1 MARNDGNIITV
12 QNPGTID
19 DGAGDD
25 RYILSNNTVQAG
37 AEITILDAEGINT
50 IQLIDGLDIA
60 SSSVAAD
67 AVQLSL
73 TNGAVITI
81 LQASGFTF
89 EVGGNP
95 LLGVDGTNQTFAE
108 FTTTT
113 LGVADGDTAGGAVTI
128 GAGTTGDPT
137 FALAAD
143 ATGVNEGDT
152 ANFTLT
158 TENVADGTEV
168 AYTVSG
174 VDAADLASGSLT
186 GTAIVNGNTATI
198 AIDVAADELT
208 EGEETMTVSIDGQT
222 TTASMTVNDTST
234 DGTATLT
241 SGIDVATANI
251 FNAPRDFTPG
261 GTDQVNSLDD
271 DDVLTGEGDNPTL
284 NWSAVND
291 ADTGDLNIQPTL
303 NGIETINVN
312 VRNDGNSTLDLQDAT
327 GVLNVNVNGLDDFS
341 TFTAD
346 NMQSAE
352 NVDLSI
358 NDSNADNGAVDFL
371 FEGGALAGNS
381 DAVDLTLNDVALIR
395 VRAEDEDG
403 FGGAAL
409 ETLNIA
415 STGDSNSVGV
425 IGVEGAQ
432 TINIS
437 GDQALN
443 LGASANVSPVGNPLI
458 EAQSIASSF
467 ANVAGSL
474 TTIDASALTASL
486 SLAIGTE
493 INATLDGTSGT
504 NVSLSVTGTA
514 ADDSFTM
521 TVGTTVDTNDTIN
534 GGEGAD
540 TLTLLGN
547 TTVAEGSAS
556 NINSIESL
564 HVLTGHDAD
573 AVADVVTVDADAFD
587 SLASITVRNEGMDGF
602 NSQAEAA
609 TINLNDLTSAQAT
622 AITAL
627 HGTTGNNAVTS
638 TVVDVNL
645 KDTSGTSDTVA
656 VTLSDAQNTDPRFN
670 ITVDADNVENIT
682 LTDSDTESNS
692 VLLNSVANH
701 TGTVTLTGGEAGDFM
716 NLDVTANGMGKDLT
730 GGSTDATGWVD
741 PAAGAAER
749 INAATID
756 ASAYTG
762 DAIVR
767 VGTNDAS
774 ATGAQTITMGSG
786 NDTVIFDNLNF
797 NGIADGT
804 AGLSIADTVTGGTGS
819 DTLVVDG
826 NGTQITLGA
835 SEWVNVSG
843 FDSLRLVG
851 NGSAPTAN
859 PMGVNYA
866 PLEGDNSYNVTLT
879 NELIDSTDSGST
891 IAIINDNDQDNDD
904 ANDAD
909 GAFAAESGVT
919 INARALTATNNFS
932 YDGEEGATQTVD
944 RFVLEDANMN
954 SSIVIDGGAV
964 DNNTT
969 NNSGPNNDV
978 LEVVNSAEVTT
989 GDLANI
995 KNVSSI
1001 NVTNDSTV
1009 AQSSLVQ
1016 LDDTTVDM
1024 MVDSY
1029 QASNSTTNVERL
1041 FIDVEDNINDVT
1053 GLTTSTTGL
1062 DLQAASLTTKSGVD
1076 AILGRGENTVTTG
1089 AANDF
1094 VVLLGNYSTGTYANS
1109 TLDER
1114 ANNAAGNRAITDNIN
1129 LGESS
1134 GDNDLL
1140 ITIGAVDLSGAT
1152 LVGLDSAVVSL
1163 SDVVMTTSQ
1172 VNQFGIDFVGGVVD
1186 DFRGP
1191 NDDRLDFLTE
1201 STTAHTL
1208 TIIDDGAVLN
1218 LDQINLDSSAA
1229 QNLTVTATDAA
1240 GNQINTLQTTG
1251 QVNDDSGTGV
1261 ITVNVSATSNP
1272 NFSVADVTVDEG
1284 VGTAAVT
1291 ITRDDATDL
1300 ATIDVATADGTATD
1314 GTDYTALTETVTFAA
1329 GATTATV
1336 NVAII
1341 DDADTEGDETFT
1353 VNLSNASIGNI
1364 TDAEATVAITDN
1376 EGNFVTFGVG
1386 TAAADVTGDNAVDE
1400 TFIFDLEAARATAD
1414 NTQVNVTQ
1422 FDTANDTLRV
1432 DLATADAA
1440 LTTLNQLNG
1449 VDGISVTPNVITNNT
1464 LINFG
1469 PDANGDVITLTLAG
1483 LTDPTA
1489 IGIEVV

>member
-25 RYILSNNTVQAG
+25 RYVLSNDTVQAG
-37 AEITILDAEGINT
+37 AEITILDADGNDT
-50 IQLIDGLDIA
+50 IQLIDGLEIA
-60 SSSVAAD
+60 SSEVAAD
-67 AVQLSL
+67 AVKLTL
-73 TNGAVITI
+73 TNGAEITI
-81 LQASGFTF
+81 LQASNFTF
-89 EVGGNP
+89 EIGGNP
-95 LLGVDGTNQTFAE
+95 LTGEDGTNQTFAE
-108 FTTTT
+108 FTANT
-113 LGVADGDTAGGAVTI
+113 LDAVGGAVTI
-128 GAGTTGDPT
+128 GAGNGGGVTDPT
-137 FALAAD
+137 S
-143 ATGVNEGDT
+143 V
-152 ANFTLT
+152 
-158 TENVADGTEV
+158 
-168 AYTVSG
+168 
-174 VDAADLASGSLT
+174 
-186 GTAIVNGNTATI
+186 
-198 AIDVAADELT
+198 
-208 EGEETMTVSIDGQT
+208 
-222 TTASMTVNDTST
+222 
-234 DGTATLT
+234 TLT
-241 SGIDVATANI
+241 SGIDVETANV

-327 GVLNVNVNGLDDFS
+327 GVLNVNINGIDDFA

-371 FEGGALAGNS
+371 FEGSALAGNS
-381 DAVDLTLNDVALIR
+381 DAIDLTLNDVELVR
-395 VRAEDEDG
+395 VRTEDEDG
-403 FGGAAL
+403 LGGAGL
-409 ETLNIA
+409 ETLNIK
-415 STGDSNSVGV
+415 SIGDNNIVGV

-437 GDQALN
+437 GDQALS
-443 LGASANVSPVGNPLI
+443 LGGSANVTSGSLI
-458 EAQSIASSF
+458 EANTISTGF

-474 TTIDASALTASL
+474 TTVDASALTASL
-486 SLAIGTE
+486 SLAIGSE

-521 TVGTTVDTNDTIN
+521 TVGTTVDDNDTIN
-534 GGEGAD
+534 GGDGED
-540 TLTLLGN
+540 SVTLLGN
-547 TTVAEGSAS
+547 MTIADTNSAS
-556 NINSIESL
+556 NINNIESL
-564 HVLTGHDAD
+564 QILTGHDAD
-573 AVADVVTVDADAFD
+573 AVADTVTVDADAFD
-587 SLASITVRNEGMDGF
+587 SLTSITVRNEGMDGV

-609 TINLNDLTSAQAT
+609 TINLNDLTATQAT

-638 TVVDVNL
+638 TFIDVNL
-645 KDTSGTSDTVA
+645 KDTSGTSDTVT
-656 VTLSDAQNTDPRFN
+656 VTLSDAQNTQPRFN
-670 ITVDADNVENIT
+670 FTLDADNVENIT

-730 GGSTDATGWVD
+730 GASTDATGWVD

-749 INAATID
+749 INAATVD

-767 VGTNDAS
+767 VGTNAAS
-774 ATGAQTITMGSG
+774 ATGAQTIKMGSG
-786 NDTVIFDNLNF
+786 NDTVIFDNL
-797 NGIADGT
+797 ADVT
-804 AGLSIADTVTGGTGS
+804 AGLSIADTVTGGAGN
-819 DTLVVDG
+819 DALVIDG

-835 SEWVNVSG
+835 SEWANVSG

-859 PMGVNYA
+859 PMGANYA
-866 PLEGDNSYNVTLT
+866 PLEGDNSYNITLT

-891 IAIINDNDQDNDD
+891 LAIINDNDQTNDSAD
-904 ANDAD
+904 TVD

-919 INARALTATNNFS
+919 IDARALNATNSFS

-944 RFVLEDANMN
+944 RFVFEDVNMN
-954 SSIVIDGGAV
+954 STIVIDGGAV

-969 NNSGPNNDV
+969 NNSGPNSDV

-1001 NVTNDSTV
+1001 NITNDSTV
-1009 AQSSLVQ
+1009 AQSTLVQ
-1016 LDDTTVDM
+1016 LNDTTVDM

-1029 QASNSTTNVERL
+1029 QASNNTTNVERL
-1041 FIDVEDNINDVT
+1041 FVDVEDNINDVT

-1062 DLQAASLTTKSGVD
+1062 ELQAASLTTKSGVD
-1076 AILGRGENTVTTG
+1076 AILGRGDNTVTTG
-1089 AANDF
+1089 AANDL
-1094 VVLLGNYSTGTYANS
+1094 VVLLGNYNTGVYGSSVLN
-1109 TLDER
+1109 ER
-1114 ANNAAGNRAITDNIN
+1114 ANNAAGNRTITDNIN

-1134 GDNDLL
+1134 GDTDVLVTVGGVNL
-1140 ITIGAVDLSGAT
+1140 AGAT
-1152 LVGLDSAVVSL
+1152 LTGLDSPILSL

-1172 VNQFGIDFVGGVVD
+1172 VNQYGINFVGSVVN
-1186 DFRGP
+1186 DFRGLD
-1191 NDDRLDFLTE
+1191 DDRLDFLTE

-1208 TIIDDGAVLN
+1208 TIIDDGSVLN
-1218 LDQINLDSSAA
+1218 LDQITLDASAA
-1229 QNLTVTATDAA
+1229 KNLTVTAVDTN

-1251 QVNDDSGTGV
+1251 QANDNSGTGDLA
-1261 ITVNVSATSNP
+1261 VNVSATSNP
-1272 NFSVADVTVDEG
+1272 NFSVADVTVNEG
-1284 VGTAAVT
+1284 AGTAAVV
-1291 ITRDDATDL
+1291 ITRDDTTDV
-1300 ATIDVATADGTATD
+1300 ATIDVATADGTATA
-1314 GTDYTALTETVTFAA
+1314 GTDYTTLTETVTFAA
-1329 GATTATV
+1329 GATQATV
-1336 NVAII
+1336 NVVIT
-1341 DDADTEGDETFT
+1341 DDADTEGDETFN

-1364 TDAEATVAITDN
+1364 TDAQAVVTITDN
-1376 EGNFVTFGVG
+1376 EGNFVEIG
-1386 TAAADVTGDNAVDE
+1386 TGNAAADVTGDNTVDE
-1400 TFIFDLEAARATAD
+1400 TFVFGVEAARATAD

-1422 FDTANDTLRV
+1422 FDTANDKLRV

-1440 LTTLNQLNG
+1440 LTTLDQLNG